1 MIRFLLGEMD
11 GKTTDR
17 ADASPGA
24 EPLKPIG
31 IASRTLTVGS
41 QEAKLIDGL

>member
-1 MIRFLLGEMD
+1 MA
-11 GKTTDR
+11 KQQDR

-31 IASRTLTVGS
+31 IAERTLTVGS
-41 QEAKLIDGL
+41 QEAKSIDGL